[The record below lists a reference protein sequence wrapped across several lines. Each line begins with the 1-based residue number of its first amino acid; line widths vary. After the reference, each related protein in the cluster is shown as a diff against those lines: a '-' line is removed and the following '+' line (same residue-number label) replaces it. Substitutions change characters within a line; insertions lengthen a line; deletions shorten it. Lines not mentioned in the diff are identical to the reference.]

1 MPVHWILCPGQE
13 TSCWLWHPGLPV
25 CSHNTT
31 HLTPTTEEAQET
43 ITSMPSTCLHSSQS
57 RWLFMEKGQVRSPFS
72 HSSPDNFL
80 AMSHITH
87 IFFFPVN
94 RLHCSTFSECPPMP
108 TTQYA
113 QPLPSLLFLKWQH
126 DPVPNQNH
134 LISNYRGNTTTTSQ
148 RLGEQPTFSAAHFLT
163 VIPLKVSMPC
173 VSWKI
178 KNSAK
183 ASKRRDK

>member
-1 MPVHWILCPGQE
+1 MPVHSILCPGQE

-57 RWLFMEKGQVRSPFS
+57 RWLFMEKGQECSPFS

-80 AMSHITH
+80 TMCHITH

-94 RLHCSTFSECPPMP
+94 RLHCSTFSEYPPMP
-108 TTQYA
+108 TIQYA

-134 LISNYRGNTTTTSQ
+134 LISNYKGNATTTSQ
-148 RLGEQPTFSAAHFLT
+148 GETGWTAYVFCCSFFDSYSFESVYAWCELE
-163 VIPLKVSMPC
+163 
-173 VSWKI
+173 
-178 KNSAK
+178 
-183 ASKRRDK
+183 D